1 MSPMLSDEPL
11 SLCSMGEVPIRS
23 GMRKTWHVIA
33 LCALLLHAAGAA
45 DTEANGFRPVNL
57 FVGIANKAKHIAED
71 VKGAWHA
78 QAGQDRVVA
87 AIFDNKQS
95 GYFVDLAANHPIYL
109 SNTRTL
115 ERDFGWQGLCIDGNA
130 ELLNELARHRTCTV
144 VGSVVAAEKDSSIT
158 FRKFRAANW
167 QTNRSAWEHGLSGI
181 VSSGTDNK
189 PSWRQ
194 WLFGQSKPSVDVD
207 VVDEVAQATTL
218 VNVLSSF
225 GMPNS
230 GIDYLSL
237 DVEGAE
243 WEVLRSFPFRTHTIR
258 VITIER
264 PSSRVRAL
272 LRSNNFTYARDIGVK
287 LDELWLHGS
296 MAHRLD
302 ASRAFSCKNL
312 KCVRVK
318 GD

>member
-1 MSPMLSDEPL
+1 MART
-11 SLCSMGEVPIRS
+11 G
-23 GMRKTWHVIA
+23 
-33 LCALLLHAAGAA
+33 GA
-45 DTEANGFRPVNL
+45 DIYTM
-57 FVGIANKAKHIAED
+57 
-71 VKGAWHA
+71 
-78 QAGQDRVVA
+78 QDRVVA

-130 ELLNELARHRTCTV
+130 ELLNELARHRTCT

-243 WEVLRSFPFRTHTIR
+243 WEVLKMKYKFEISVCVCVPYSLPGVVIKMRRETPTSYPPPIPFPPTATPRCLPSCSTTI
-258 VITIER
+258 
-264 PSSRVRAL
+264 
-272 LRSNNFTYARDIGVK
+272 
-287 LDELWLHGS
+287 
-296 MAHRLD
+296 
-302 ASRAFSCKNL
+302 
-312 KCVRVK
+312 
-318 GD
+318 